1 MRISIL
7 LAILL
12 AFVDLAAS
20 PSAAAAEK
28 APQWL
33 TIEASRGLPSLPS
46 ETEAVVLL
54 REQATTVDP
63 KGAIVTS
70 GRLAIKVL
78 RPGGAKQASGLALAN
93 SFDTKVQSMTGWV
106 VNPGGDPK
114 KVTMKQAIQTSMAP
128 DTLFID
134 AKAFVLIV
142 PGVDTGS
149 VVGFEWEEVRTPPSL
164 EDACEFQGPLPV
176 LRARYS
182 LTLPAGWDAD
192 CHWVNWKPAEAAV
205 DPAAP
210 LTRTYEV
217 LDVPAIVD
225 EPYMPS
231 DRALAGRLIVRLKTP
246 GADPR
251 SFAGWPDMGA
261 WYERLSR
268 DRRVPDEA
276 VSLKA
281 RELTAGASDALAKF
295 RALAEFVQRD
305 IRYVAIQIGI
315 GGFQPHSASG
325 ILANRYG
332 DCKDKATLLASFLE
346 SLGLKSYYII
356 VHTDRGGVTMESPVS
371 LYCFNHAILA
381 IRLPDDMP
389 DAGLDSLIR
398 HPRLG
403 RLLVFDP
410 TMPTTPLGRLP
421 YYLQDNTALLVAEGS
436 GELVRLPNPG
446 PESNRLDRKGHLVL
460 TNDGT
465 LAGEIQETR
474 SGSLA
479 DIVRYRMQTYTE
491 AERRGY
497 LETLLSRSLAS
508 FSLQNFEIGNLESAS
523 SDLLISYRF
532 IAPAYAK
539 RAGGMLVVR
548 PRILGNKAV
557 DLTPGG
563 GLKPRR
569 YPIDLETTSLE
580 RDEFTI
586 ELPEGY
592 VPDGPLAPADLD
604 AGFAVYKSA
613 AEMSGR
619 TLVYRRE
626 YRLLEPRLPAARFDE
641 AFRFFLAVGAD
652 ERQSILL
659 KTSASRRP

>member
-1 MRISIL
+1 MRVRIL

-12 AFVDLAAS
+12 SLVDLAAS

-28 APQWL
+28 VPQWL
-33 TIEASRGLPSLPS
+33 TIEASRALPSLPS

-54 REQATTVDP
+54 REQTTTVDP

-93 SFDTKVQSMTGWV
+93 SFDTKVRSMTGWV
-106 VNPGGDPK
+106 INPGADPK
-114 KVTMKQAIQTSMAP
+114 KVTMKQAIQTSLAP
-128 DTLFID
+128 DTLFVD
-134 AKAFVLIV
+134 AKAFVLVV

-164 EDACEFQGPLPV
+164 EDVCEFQGRSPV

-182 LTLPAGWDAD
+182 LTLPADWDAEL
-192 CHWVNWKPAEAAV
+192 HWVNWKPAAAAV

-210 LTRTYEV
+210 LTRTFEI
-217 LDVPAIVD
+217 LDVPAIGD
-225 EPYMPS
+225 EPYMPN

-246 GADPR
+246 VADPR

-276 VSLKA
+276 VSQKA
-281 RELTAGASDALAKF
+281 RELTAGSSDALAKL

-315 GGFQPHSASG
+315 GGFQPHTASG

-332 DCKDKATLLASFLE
+332 DCKDKATLLAAFLE
-346 SLGLKSYYII
+346 SLGLKSYYLI

-421 YYLQDNTALLVAEGS
+421 YYLQDNTALLVADGG
-436 GELVRLPNPG
+436 GELIRLPSPS

-465 LAGEIQETR
+465 LSGEIQETR

-479 DIVRYRMQTYTE
+479 DIVRYRMQTYSE

-508 FSLQNFEIGNLESAS
+508 FSLQSFEIRNLDSAS

-548 PRILGNKAV
+548 PRILGNKAI
-557 DLTPGG
+557 DLTTGG
-563 GLKPRR
+563 GAKPRR
-569 YPIDLETTSLE
+569 YPIDLETTCLE

-586 ELPEGY
+586 ELPEGF
-592 VPDGPLAPADLD
+592 VPEGPFAPADLD
-604 AGFAVYKSA
+604 AGFAAYKSA

-641 AFRFFLAVGAD
+641 VRRFFLAVGAD
-652 ERQSILL
+652 ERQSMLL
-659 KTSASRRP
+659 KTPASRRA